1 MVTKCLDLYVSSQ
14 LDVTPTTTTN
24 FDLWM
29 NKGQQNIFCSCHQIP
44 ICILEN
50 SDVMIGLFEAN
61 DIIGIRLAKQL
72 KVFLEAWFHI
82 KGFVLCQNWRNQV
95 GNHDHS
101 LELNYFMWGVELDY
115 SICQGMLWAC
125 IEQNISTCN
134 QKRLGFKK
142 LGSK

>member
-1 MVTKCLDLYVSSQ
+1 
-14 LDVTPTTTTN
+14 
-24 FDLWM
+24 
-29 NKGQQNIFCSCHQIP
+29 
-44 ICILEN
+44 
-50 SDVMIGLFEAN
+50 
-61 DIIGIRLAKQL
+61 L